1 MPVRSGSFVV
11 AAAALVG
18 TIVSP
23 LAAQSPSTPEPK
35 APAAAAST
43 PPAPEPGPNEQ
54 RFRNLDN
61 TFELILPKDWRA
73 LAPNEARRIGENPN
87 APATLCLAQP
97 RAFYAVG
104 PVGAWLAGD
113 FTGAWIYVVETEDEW
128 YVEDDFAA
136 VLTASWQE
144 RSERTGEKNELSAIE
159 RRPVGVQQFEA
170 VVAQRRCTPA
180 PPRPTV
186 HSLDVHSPCGG
197 RQLTLSFQCAAD
209 AFPRWEPEFQRML
222 ASLRFARPPRSKGSL
237 GDRMWTPILTGGAVS
252 LVLLVLYKRRQRL
265 SRG

>member
-1 MPVRSGSFVV
+1 MPVRLGSLFVV
-11 AAAALVG
+11 VAAALVG
-18 TIVSP
+18 TLAP
-23 LAAQSPSTPEPK
+23 MLAAQSTPPPEPK
-35 APAAAAST
+35 APATGAT
-43 PPAPEPGPNEQ
+43 PSPKPGPDEQ
-54 RFRNLDN
+54 QFRNLN
-61 TFELILPKDWRA
+61 ESFELIVPKNWRA

-87 APATLCLAQP
+87 APTTLCLAQP

-104 PVGAWLAGD
+104 PVDAWLAGD

-128 YVEDDFAA
+128 YVEDDFAE
-136 VLTASWQE
+136 VLAESW
-144 RSERTGEKNELSAIE
+144 RRLSESKGEQNELSQVE
-159 RRPVGVQQFEA
+159 RWPVGLQQYDA
-170 VVAQRRCTPA
+170 VVAQRRCTP
-180 PPRPTV
+180 PKPRPAL

-197 RQLTLSFQCAAD
+197 RQLTLSFQCVAE

-237 GDRMWTPILTGGAVS
+237 GDRLWTPILAGGAVS

>member
-1 MPVRSGSFVV
+1 MPVRLGSIVV

-18 TIVSP
+18 TIASP
-23 LAAQSPSTPEPK
+23 LAAQSTSTPEPK
-35 APAAAAST
+35 APAAAAAT
-43 PPAPEPGPNEQ
+43 PPAPEPGPDEQ

-61 TFELILPKDWRA
+61 TFELILPKGWRA
-73 LAPNEARRIGENPN
+73 LAPNEARRIGENTN

-104 PVGAWLAGD
+104 PVDAWLAGD

-180 PPRPTV
+180 PPRPAV
-186 HSLDVHSPCGG
+186 HSFDVHSPCGG

-209 AFPRWEPEFQRML
+209 AFPRWEPEFLRML